1 MAFVSLHGIHTELT
15 GYSKM
20 TNQAEITI
28 SLSFRLNVYWA

>member
-1 MAFVSLHGIHTELT
+1 MAFVYLHGIHTELT

-28 SLSFRLNVYWA
+28 RNAYCRNKNY

>member
-28 SLSFRLNVYWA
+28 RNSYFRNKNY

>member
-28 SLSFRLNVYWA
+28 RNDYCRNKNY

>member
-28 SLSFRLNVYWA
+28 RNAYYGNKNY

>member
-20 TNQAEITI
+20 TNRVEKMIRMTYDKNKI
-28 SLSFRLNVYWA
+28 Y

>member
-1 MAFVSLHGIHTELT
+1 MASVSLRGIHTKLT

-28 SLSFRLNVYWA
+28 RNAYYRNKNY